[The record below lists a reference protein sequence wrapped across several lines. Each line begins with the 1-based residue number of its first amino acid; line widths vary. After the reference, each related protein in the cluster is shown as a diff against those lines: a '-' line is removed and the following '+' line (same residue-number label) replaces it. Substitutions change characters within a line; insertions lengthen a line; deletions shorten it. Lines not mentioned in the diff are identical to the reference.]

1 MPVITTSNCCFIL
14 KFIAQL
20 HLAGLQQISTNHIL
34 MNSLVKNQ
42 SPNFLVIP
50 IKKE

>member
-20 HLAGLQQISTNHIL
+20 NLAGLQQISTTIFSAN
-34 MNSLVKNQ
+34 NSAISQL
-42 SPNFLVIP
+42 SSTHFVIP
-50 IKKE
+50 KKE